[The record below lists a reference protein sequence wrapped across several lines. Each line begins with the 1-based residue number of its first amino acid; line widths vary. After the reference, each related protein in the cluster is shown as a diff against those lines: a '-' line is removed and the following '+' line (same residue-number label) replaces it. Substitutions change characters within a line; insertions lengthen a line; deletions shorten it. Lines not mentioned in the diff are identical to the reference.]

1 MKVGPIRIEKED
13 DYQQWKVSLE
23 VRHLNYYTQWYS
35 SHLYTKQ
42 EAIERF
48 MADRLK
54 YHESKS
60 QWSLSEFKRWIDE
73 EDIFEQARTAL
84 LFLEVDEME

>member
-13 DYQQWKVSLE
+13 EYQQWRVALTIQ
-23 VRHLNYYTQWYS
+23 HLSYYTCWYP

-48 MADRLK
+48 LGGFKVVHPAYADCELNRIL
-54 YHESKS
+54 
-60 QWSLSEFKRWIDE
+60 D
-73 EDIFEQARTAL
+73 QARTAL
-84 LFLEVDEME
+84 LFLEVSEME